1 MKTSNS
7 SKRNEQ
13 IFIVKQILF
22 ALHVLIICAA
32 IPVLSYLQVSH
43 ENGKA
48 ESEPRSS
55 VEAKMSKSGNA
66 ASVAIQ

>member
-13 IFIVKQILF
+13 FFIVKQILF
-22 ALHVLIICAA
+22 ALHVLVICAA
-32 IPVLSYLQVSH
+32 IPVLSYMQVSH
-43 ENGKA
+43 ENKKA

-55 VEAKMSKSGNA
+55 VEVKMSKYNNA